1 MTDQMNNPTVPA
13 MDDTANAVPAEPT
26 PMPLRRVFKIGAA
39 RVVEDASTEALSNE
53 QVRDLLK
60 GTYPEVANATIHE
73 GIEGDTKIVSF
84 LAQPGRKG

>member
-1 MTDQMNNPTVPA
+1 MTDQTNNSTVPA
-13 MDDTANAVPAEPT
+13 VDETANAVPDEPT
-26 PMPLRRVFKIGAA
+26 PTPLKRVFKIGAA

-60 GTYPEVANATIHE
+60 STYPEVANAAIHE
-73 GIEGDTKIVSF
+73 GVEGDTKIVSF